1 MRDRSLPPF
10 WQTYARNSDRLRSS
24 VEAFVE
30 TVEKANRYRKKNLL
44 ALRKCEGAQD
54 LLDDISRCSDARPC
68 KQILCPI
75 CARLYRIWFA
85 ANALRWFSRAE
96 KRCLSTKILVVR
108 LRQASDRDLPQIL
121 IARLHDRLR
130 KRLRRAGISRV
141 IGGTEASYNKLDGT
155 WTVHFHLLVFDADPI
170 AIAAFASKCAKDGI
184 NRAVSKPQEL
194 NDPIEQI
201 AYLQKFSTFYRAGA
215 FNSRGKGRAIRMEP
229 AQIAALASWT
239 GPYEFEDFLFLAG
252 FRRYADR
259 IVRTAISA
267 APQLQRVE
275 KPSPGEPAIAT
286 TWRRGDALSARTR
299 RTCRRP
305 VFNLLSALGN
315 SVVYHWN
322 HARDG

>member
-10 WQTYARNSDRLRSS
+10 WQTYAQNSDRLPSL

-30 TVEKANRYRKKNLL
+30 TVEDANWYRKKNLL
-44 ALRKCEGAQD
+44 ALRKCQGAED
-54 LLDDISRCSDARPC
+54 LVDDISRCSDARPC

-108 LRQASDRDLPQIL
+108 LRQASDQDLPPIS
-121 IARLHDRLR
+121 IARLHGQLR

-141 IGGTEASYNKLDGT
+141 IGGTEASYNELDGM
-155 WTVHFHLLVFDADPI
+155 WTLHSHLLLFDADPI

-184 NRAVSKPQEL
+184 NRAVSKPQEV

-201 AYLQKFSTFYRAGA
+201 TYLQKFSTFYRPGA
-215 FNSRGKGRAIRMEP
+215 FDSRGKGRAISMQP

-239 GPYEFEDFLFLAG
+239 DPYEFEDFLFLAG

-259 IVRTAISA
+259 IVRTEIST
-267 APQLQRVE
+267 APRLRRVE
-275 KPSPGEPAIAT
+275 KPSPG
-286 TWRRGDALSARTR
+286 R
-299 RTCRRP
+299 
-305 VFNLLSALGN
+305 
-315 SVVYHWN
+315 
-322 HARDG
+322 ARDGDDVATWRPAISANEKTLPSPGVRPLPGARQ